1 MVMQT
6 ESKNIMSNLMPKF
19 GFKKHATSSPQTK
32 RPTPSSPV
40 HELSISVEKFD
51 QQQLSLFSA
60 SSTSSNDKKTFTSAS
75 STSSRQKNKSTIV
88 SVSSPSSTGSS
99 ESVIISSSS
108 SSPKTRKFY
117 NNLAFDNNATDYF
130 EEILIDESCDHRE
143 MAIDCP
149 DNFVPEFKTKP
160 CYPPPQPQPIV
171 QNKLLTFINQSYSS
185 LQFID
190 EESRSKLNVTDSP
203 ISETSK
209 SSIGKLLF
217 EKQKNGM
224 LNNGFEIEE
233 DIEKQIVENKDLTSR
248 ERVPTPKPTE
258 TKLEI
263 VEIKETP
270 TDEFDLLIQSCDNEK
285 SLDVSTEINTTT
297 LGLYNK
303 FINLCAKYD
312 FKPASNNATHM
323 ITDVRIFNFFSI
335 IYY

>member
-6 ESKNIMSNLMPKF
+6 ESKNLMSNLIPKF

-32 RPTPSSPV
+32 RLAPSPPV

-51 QQQLSLFSA
+51 QHTSLFSS
-60 SSTSSNDKKTFTSAS
+60 SSTSSNDKKTYTYAS

-108 SSPKTRKFY
+108 SSSPKTRKFF
-117 NNLAFDNNATDYF
+117 NNLAFENTTTDYF

-160 CYPPPQPQPIV
+160 CYPPPQPQPAV
-171 QNKLLTFINQSYSS
+171 QNKLLTFFNQSYSS
-185 LQFID
+185 LQYID
-190 EESRSKLNVTDSP
+190 EESKSKLNVTDSP
-203 ISETSK
+203 MSQTPIPSA
-209 SSIGKLLF
+209 GRMLF
-217 EKQKNGM
+217 EKQLSG
-224 LNNGFEIEE
+224 LVNNGFEVEQEE
-233 DIEKQIVENKDLTSR
+233 EEEKIR

-258 TKLEI
+258 AKLELI
-263 VEIKETP
+263 EIQESNIKINEQLDFLIDNSDHSETSIIKQLD
-270 TDEFDLLIQSCDNEK
+270 DEKIEFN
-285 SLDVSTEINTTT
+285 NT

-303 FINLCAKYD
+303 FISICAKYD
-312 FKPASNNATHM
+312 FKPATNGLTQM
-323 ITDVRIFNFFSI
+323 ISDVSF
-335 IYY
+335 